1 MILGR
6 YLTTLTKPELELLK
20 EECNLSDEETEI
32 FTFLA
37 KGKYVREIA
46 FKTCMTERTVERR
59 MRNIKFKVQ
68 KVLTMKGGVLL

>member
-6 YLTTLTKPELELLK
+6 YLASLTKPELELLK
-20 EECNLSDEETEI
+20 EECNLSDEENEI

-46 FKTCMTERTVERR
+46 LKTSLSEKTVERR
-59 MRNIKFKVQ
+59 IGHIKFKVQ
-68 KVLTMKGGVLL
+68 KVLTMKGGALV

>member
-46 FKTCMTERTVERR
+46 LKTCMTERTVERR
-59 MRNIKFKVQ
+59 ICHIKFKVQ
-68 KVLTMKGGVLL
+68 KVLKMKGGVLL